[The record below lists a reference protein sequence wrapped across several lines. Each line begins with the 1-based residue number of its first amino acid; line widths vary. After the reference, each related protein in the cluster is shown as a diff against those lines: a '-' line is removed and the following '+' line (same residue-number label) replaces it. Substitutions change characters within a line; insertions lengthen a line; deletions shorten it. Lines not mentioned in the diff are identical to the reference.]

1 MTNNKQSYKIT
12 DEQFTETFMENNGSY
27 TGTAKAIERKYGIPY
42 TRQAVFARAKNLPEE
57 VKQAIE
63 LSEELSDSALLK
75 FAADENNDIRLR
87 IRIHMHR
94 QTLLSRYRL
103 QNMKTEA
110 AKSLQQQ
117 EEPEFCI
124 DLGDKKVLF

>member
-1 MTNNKQSYKIT
+1 MSNNKQSYKIT
-12 DEQFTETFMENNGSY
+12 DEQFTETFMENSGSY
-27 TGTAKAIERKYGIPY
+27 TETAKAIEKKYGIPY
-42 TRQAVFARAKNLPEE
+42 TRQAVFARAKNLPET
-57 VKQAIE
+57 VKEAIE

-103 QNMKTEA
+103 QNMKIEA
-110 AKSLQQQ
+110 VKSLQPQ
-117 EEPEFCI
+117 EEPEVI
-124 DLGDKKVLF
+124 VDLGDKNVLF